1 MTALFARRRPLG
13 RTLVLSLFVLAP
25 IALPA
30 AGEER
35 EIDALK
41 AQLETLVKQNQSLA
55 RSVEELQQQVGEA
68 RDEARAA
75 RDEATAAPAVSA
87 APRGAGYGLA
97 GGGDPLAQTSFG
109 GTRFQLMDVSLI
121 VDGGFGFS
129 TAEDEELELLQGGD
143 HDPRRR
149 GFNIQNVEL
158 ALSGAVDP
166 YFTANANIVYLITP
180 EGETKIELEEAYALT
195 QQLPYGLERHGFQL
209 KLGQFFTEFGRLNAK
224 HPHQWDWQDQPLVL
238 TRFFGGDGLRGQG
251 ARLGWL
257 TPLPW
262 YSEILVGAQNAQGET
277 MVSFNASDEVFEERP
292 IGGRPFA
299 SDGTRG
305 AGDLVYL
312 ARWVNGGDLSDT
324 WSTQVGVSAL
334 HGPNAT
340 GEGGSTWIYGI
351 DGVLKWRPLVSDHGW
366 PFVKIEGELLR
377 RHYHADS
384 FFGCEGG
391 EEDCEEPLALSSD
404 TLHDWGAYV
413 QAEWGFRRP
422 WTAGL
427 RYEYATGSG
436 ASIGMFDGRGADPF
450 RDNRQ
455 RIAPLLTFHPSEFSR
470 IRLQYN
476 YDRSEFSSEAANHTV
491 WLGLEFG
498 IGPHA
503 AHAF

>member
-1 MTALFARRRPLG
+1 MTAIFATRRPLG
-13 RTLVLSLFVLAP
+13 RTLAASLFVLAP

-30 AGEER
+30 AAEEGEM
-35 EIDALK
+35 DALK
-41 AQLETLVKQNQSLA
+41 AQIETLVKQNQGLA
-55 RSVEELQQQVGEA
+55 HSVEELRQQVGEA

-75 RDEATAAPAVSA
+75 RDAASEPPAVSA
-87 APRGAGYGLA
+87 APPGAGYGA
-97 GGGDPLAQTSFG
+97 GGGGDALAQTSVG
-109 GTRFQLMDVSLI
+109 GARLQLMDVSLD
-121 VDGGFGFS
+121 VLTGFGFS
-129 TAEDEELELLQGGD
+129 TAKDDELELLQGGD

-149 GFNIQNVEL
+149 GFNLQQAEL
-158 ALSGAVDP
+158 SLSGVVDP
-166 YFTANANIVYLITP
+166 YFTANANIVYAISP
-180 EGETKIELEEAYALT
+180 EGESSVELEEAYALT
-195 QQLPYGLERHGFQL
+195 QQLPFGLEQHGFQV
-209 KLGQFFTEFGRLNAK
+209 KAGQFFTEFGRLNPK
-224 HPHQWDWQDQPLVL
+224 HPHQWDWQDQPLIL
-238 TRFFGGDGLRGQG
+238 TRFFGDDGLRGQG

-262 YSEILVGAQNAQGET
+262 YSEVLVGAQNPQGET
-277 MVSFNASDEVFEERP
+277 MVSFDASEEVFQERP

-299 SDGTRG
+299 SGGTSG
-305 AGDLVYL
+305 VGDLVYL

-340 GEGGSTWIYGI
+340 GPGGSTWIYGV
-351 DGVLKWRPLVSDHGW
+351 DGILKWRPLVSDHGW
-366 PFVKIEGELLR
+366 PFVKIEGELMR

-384 FFGCEGG
+384 SLACQGG
-391 EEDCEEPLALSSD
+391 EQECDEPVALSSD
-404 TLHDWGAYV
+404 TLHDWGGYV
-413 QAEWGFRRP
+413 QVEWGFRRP

-436 ASIGMFDGRGADPF
+436 ASVGIYDGRETDPF

-455 RIAPLLTFHPSEFSR
+455 RISPLLTFHPSEFSR
-470 IRLQYN
+470 LRLQYN
-476 YDRSEFSSEAANHTV
+476 YDRAEFSNQAANHTV